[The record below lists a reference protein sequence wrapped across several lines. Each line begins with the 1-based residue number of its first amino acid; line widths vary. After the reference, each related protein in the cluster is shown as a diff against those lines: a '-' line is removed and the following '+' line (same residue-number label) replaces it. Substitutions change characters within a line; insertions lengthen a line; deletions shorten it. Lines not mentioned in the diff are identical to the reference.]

1 MKVTIIGPGALGCLM
16 AASLTIKLNQ
26 ASRKTFSPDLWLLD
40 YKPERAQYLSEH
52 GLILEE
58 GNQKKPCRIKATA
71 DPQKIG
77 PADIIILCVKSQQVA
92 AGLQQAAQLVQAD
105 TLLVTLQ
112 NGIGHLQLLKD
123 KQKLPSI
130 VLGVTAQGANMV
142 APGHVRHAGDGL
154 TRIGFLKSAS
164 FSKSLLLAKVC
175 NLLNAGGI
183 ETVIVDNILDYV
195 WSKLLINAG
204 INALTAIHR
213 RPNGE
218 LLESAAIEDK
228 LSAAV
233 KEGEAVA
240 RALGIEL
247 TADPLAMTLDV
258 CRKTAQNLS
267 SMLQD
272 VNSRRPTEIDAIN
285 GEIAAAGRKLGI
297 PTPVNDELVQKVKEI
312 EQAY

>member
-1 MKVTIIGPGALGCLM
+1 MKVAIIGPGALGCLL
-16 AASLTIKLNQ
+16 AASLTIKLDQ
-26 ASRKTFSPDLWLLD
+26 SSRKNPALDLWLLD
-40 YKPERAQYLSEH
+40 HKAERAQYLHEH

-58 GNQKKPCRIKATA
+58 GNLQKPCNIKATS
-71 DPQKIG
+71 DPKEVG
-77 PADIIILCVKSQQVA
+77 PADIIILCVKSPQMA
-92 AGLQQAAQLVQAD
+92 AGLRQAAKLVQPD

-112 NGIGHLQLLKD
+112 NGIGHLKLLKD

-164 FSKSLLLAKVC
+164 FSKSLLLAKLC
-175 NLLNAGGI
+175 NLLNYGGI
-183 ETVIVDNILDYV
+183 ETVIVDNILDYL

-213 RPNGE
+213 CPNGK
-218 LLESAAIEDK
+218 LLESAAIQEK
-228 LSAAV
+228 LTAAV
-233 KEGEAVA
+233 REGAAVA
-240 RALGIEL
+240 GALGIEL
-247 TADPLAMTLDV
+247 TADPLAATLDV
-258 CRKTAQNLS
+258 CRKTAENIS

-272 VNSRRPTEIDAIN
+272 VNNRRPTEIDSIN

-297 PTPVNDELVQKVKEI
+297 PTPVNDELIQKVKEI
-312 EQAY
+312 EHSY

>member
-1 MKVTIIGPGALGCLM
+1 MESA
-16 AASLTIKLNQ
+16 KLREAYN
-26 ASRKTFSPDLWLLD
+26 
-40 YKPERAQYLSEH
+40 
-52 GLILEE
+52 
-58 GNQKKPCRIKATA
+58 
-71 DPQKIG
+71 
-77 PADIIILCVKSQQVA
+77 
-92 AGLQQAAQLVQAD
+92 
-105 TLLVTLQ
+105 
-112 NGIGHLQLLKD
+112 
-123 KQKLPSI
+123 
-130 VLGVTAQGANMV
+130 VLGVTAQGANLV

-154 TRIGFLKSAS
+154 TRIGFLKAAS
-164 FSKSLLLAKVC
+164 FSKSLQLAKVC
-175 NLLNAGGI
+175 NLLNYGGI

-213 RPNGE
+213 CPNGK
-218 LLESAAIEDK
+218 LLESAAIQEK
-228 LSAAV
+228 LTAAV
-233 KEGEAVA
+233 REGETVA